1 MSIDIG
7 VRHLRAAV
15 AVAKAGGYTAAARE
29 LHVAQSSLSRT
40 VLETEQRLGVPLFDR
55 TTRQVVPTVD
65 GLEFLR
71 VARRVLRE
79 YDAALT
85 HFDGY
90 LAGQRG
96 SVSVAALPS
105 IAATL
110 LPPVISA
117 FREARSEVTVVVQDG
132 ISGEVR
138 ELVES
143 GAVDMAVT
151 VATAVPPG
159 FSSQKIAADTFAC
172 VFSPQHRF
180 ARQRKVSWSDLA
192 GEPFVAFDETSS
204 IRWHSDRLLQT
215 QGIELGPMTEA
226 RNIGAVAG
234 LTGAGLGVT
243 VAPGLVIPMMRFADL
258 DVRPLADPEVKRD
271 ICLLHH
277 PDRPLSRTAKAF
289 MHLLVNARAQGFHL
303 PDKASWTG

>member
-7 VRHLRAAV
+7 VRHLRVAV
-15 AVAKAGGYTAAARE
+15 AVADAGGYTAAARE

-40 VLETEQRLGVPLFDR
+40 VLETEQRLGVPLFER
-55 TTRQVVPTVD
+55 TTRRVVPTAD
-65 GLEFLR
+65 GLEFLN

-90 LAGQRG
+90 LAGRRG
-96 SVSVAALPS
+96 KVSIAALPS

-117 FREARSEVTVVVQDG
+117 FRAARPEVTVVVRDG
-132 ISGEVR
+132 LSGEVR

-151 VATAVPPG
+151 VATAMPEGVAARN
-159 FSSQKIAADTFAC
+159 IAADTFAC
-172 VFSPQHRF
+172 VFSSLHPF
-180 ARQRKVSWSDLA
+180 ARREAVSWSDLA
-192 GEPFVAFDETSS
+192 GEPFVAFDEASS
-204 IRWHSDRLLQT
+204 IRWHADRVLAEQS
-215 QGIELGPMTEA
+215 IELGPMTEA

-243 VAPGLVIPMMRFADL
+243 VAPGLVVPMMMFADL
-258 DVRPLADPEVKRD
+258 DVRPLVDPQVNRD
-271 ICLLHH
+271 ISLLHH
-277 PDRPLSRTAKAF
+277 PDRPLSRTAQAL
-289 MHLLVNARAQGFHL
+289 MDLLVNARAQGLRL
-303 PDKASWTG
+303 PGEVYWTS